1 MQKPFS
7 IWVWLADMIVI
18 VVFAAVGRQSHAEDN
33 PLSAIVATA
42 TPFAVA
48 WSLVGYLAGVLAPQ
62 PRMWWVLRSLVANV
76 LACAVALVVRMV
88 WLHRDGIPW
97 TFALVAFA
105 VTSTFLLGV
114 RLFYRHSEA
123 RT

>member
-7 IWVWLADMIVI
+7 GWVWLADMVVI
-18 VVFAAVGRQSHAEDN
+18 VVFAAIGRQSHGEDN

-42 TPFAVA
+42 APFALA

-62 PRMWWVLRSLVANV
+62 PRLWWVLRSLAANV
-76 LACAVALVVRMV
+76 IACAIALVVRML

-97 TFALVAFA
+97 TFALVALA

-114 RLFYRHSEA
+114 RLIYRYPEA